1 LAPDRILDGGPL
13 SSARALEIG
22 LVSEVIPGKKLVER
36 AVAVAERLGSRSKLA
51 VGAAKRAVYE
61 GGSLPLSAGLRLER
75 AEFIATIASA
85 DAIAAMNAYVPQ
97 TERSGELA
105 AYDRATFEQ
114 ALERERIE
122 AS

>member
-1 LAPDRILDGGPL
+1 
-13 SSARALEIG
+13 
-22 LVSEVIPGKKLVER
+22 
-36 AVAVAERLGSRSKLA
+36 
-51 VGAAKRAVYE
+51 
-61 GGSLPLSAGLRLER
+61 
-75 AEFIATIASA
+75 
-85 DAIAAMNAYVPQ
+85 MNAYVAQ